1 MFLFVSEITLKPSFN
16 ITNGKTRSIEVVK
29 WKMKEPSKDFLDIRA
44 NTSKECEV
52 KRNQ

>member
-1 MFLFVSEITLKPSFN
+1 MFPFVSEITLKPSFN
-16 ITNGKTRSIEVVK
+16 VTNDRTRSIEVVK

-44 NTSKECEV
+44 KRRKEYEA